1 MIKQDTIAIETFDK
15 ELEGLQ
21 VELSFEPFL
30 RYLSER
36 VKTES
41 PSKAAQL
48 NRLIESLEKALRLKG
63 ELSVESYSDFE
74 KEFEFIKEFLVPPI
88 ANEEEVLLG
97 FGIPVKRQ
105 CFYGT
110 AALFSIMQGGLC
122 TTDLTEESLNK
133 DRDIRRVPYLTLLK
147 KYYGFKFTKKQ
158 SFVRSLLD
166 PKTGLNRYYEIT
178 VDDQFIEVE
187 NLGSKLDLSQVKI
200 NQLSDSLNYEH
211 LEALIPLSNFKFKG
225 FSIISVSDITS
236 VYAIERIKE
245 LIIGSKVS
253 FQDERLIKSLKTIIG
268 DKDVEFELIPYLKLN
283 DKPVLNLSEERY
295 ESPILEMFR
304 RRKISMDTLG
314 ESIEKIAKNRMRV
327 LVNTGILSTGQEFD
341 FITRGLQ
348 ALQVHSYA
356 LTPIYH
362 HSKLVGVFEM
372 YTKKKNHFL
381 DENVLPKLDGVS
393 PLLAQILENATV
405 DFELQI
411 DQIIKNKFTSLQPAV
426 QWKFNEIALE
436 YLQSIESN
444 KPAPS
449 LGTISF
455 EDVYPLYGA
464 IDIKNSTLERNSAF
478 ATDTEFQLEYLKTV
492 LQKLSEKL
500 GIGILEEMI
509 FTCNKLIER
518 LKLESMD
525 RIQTRVMDFLER
537 EVNDVLAHFKKQSPE
552 AFKLISKYEAAV
564 DPHKGK
570 AFANRRE
577 LEHSIQLINSSINQY
592 LELFNVEIQNSY
604 PSYFE
609 KFRTDGVEYDIY
621 IGQSIAPQKPF
632 NPLYLKNIRLWQL
645 TSMAAIAGITKNL
658 MPQMKVPLETTQL
671 IFVNGNTIDISFR
684 TDERR
689 FDVEGS
695 YNIRY
700 EIIKKRID
708 KITLKNSLERLTQ
721 PGKISFVF
729 IGSKEMEEYKGYIHF
744 LQNKGLLLDDLEVL
758 ELEELHDVNGL
769 KGLRVGVNYE
779 QMTSFNLSL

>member
-1 MIKQDTIAIETFDK
+1 MIKQDTIKIETFDK
-15 ELEGLQ
+15 DLEGLR

-30 RYLSER
+30 KYLTER

-41 PSKAAQL
+41 PTKAAQL

-63 ELSVESYSDFE
+63 TLSVESFPDFE
-74 KEFEFIKEFLVPPI
+74 KEFELIQEFLVPPI
-88 ANEEEVLLG
+88 ANEEEILLG

-105 CFYGT
+105 SFYGT
-110 AALFSIMQGGLC
+110 PAFFSIMQGGLC
-122 TTDLTEESLNK
+122 TTDLTQESLLT
-133 DRDIRRVPYLTLLK
+133 DRDIRRVPYLTLFK
-147 KYYGFKFTKKQ
+147 KHYGFKFVKKQ
-158 SFVRSLLD
+158 TFVRSILD
-166 PKTGLNRYYEIT
+166 PKVGLSRYYEIS

-187 NLGSKLDLSQVKI
+187 NLGEKLDLSNLNI
-200 NQLSDSLNYEH
+200 SQLSDTLNYEE
-211 LEALIPLSNFKFKG
+211 LEALIPLSSFKFKG
-225 FSIISVSDITS
+225 FSIISVTDITS
-236 VYAIERIKE
+236 AYAIERIKE
-245 LIIGSKVS
+245 LIMGSQVS
-253 FQDERLIKSLKTIIG
+253 FQDERLIKSLKTIVG
-268 DKDVEFELIPYLKLN
+268 DKDIEFELIPYLKLN
-283 DKPVLNLSEERY
+283 KKLVLNLSQERY

-304 RRKISMDTLG
+304 RRKISFDTLG
-314 ESIEKIAKNRMRV
+314 EKIEKLVKNRVRI
-327 LVNTGILSTGQEFD
+327 LVNTGVLSTEEEFG
-341 FITRGLQ
+341 FITRGLK
-348 ALQVHSYA
+348 ALKVHSYA

-362 HSKLVGVFEM
+362 HTKLVGVFEI

-405 DFELQI
+405 DFELSI
-411 DQIIKNKFTSLQPAV
+411 DQIIKDKFTSLQPAV
-426 QWKFNEIALE
+426 QWKFNEKALE
-436 YLQSIESN
+436 YLQSIEAD
-444 KPAPS
+444 KPAPAIGS
-449 LGTISF
+449 ISF
-455 EDVYPLYGA
+455 EEVFPLYGA
-464 IDIKNSTLERNSAF
+464 IDIKNSTLERNRAF

-525 RIQTRVMDFLER
+525 RIQSRVMDFLER
-537 EVNDVLAHFKKQSPE
+537 EVNDVLAHFKELSPE
-552 AFKLISKYEAAV
+552 AFKLISEYEAAV
-564 DPHKGK
+564 DPHTGK
-570 AFANRRE
+570 AFMNRRE
-577 LEHSIQLINSSINQY
+577 LEQSIQLINSSINGY
-592 LELFNVEIQNSY
+592 LEFFNLEIQNSY

-621 IGQSIAPQKPF
+621 IGQSIAPHKPF

-721 PGKISFVF
+721 PGKIAFVF
-729 IGSKEMEEYKGYIHF
+729 MGTKEMEEYKGYIQF

-769 KGLRVGVNYE
+769 KGLRVGVNFD
-779 QMTSFNLSL
+779 QMSDFSLSL